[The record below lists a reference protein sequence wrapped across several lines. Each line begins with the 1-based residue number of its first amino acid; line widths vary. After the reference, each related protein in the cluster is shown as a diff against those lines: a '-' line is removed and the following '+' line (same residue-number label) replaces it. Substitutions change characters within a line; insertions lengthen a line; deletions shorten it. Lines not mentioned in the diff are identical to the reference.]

1 LRVPA
6 LKVVRRSERNR
17 IEVPGGV
24 KPIRRVL
31 LAAQT
36 AGRIEALGAQE
47 HDVVRAGQVILG
59 LEDTI
64 HKAAVNRTEAAV
76 TRTRAAH
83 RLAELELERH
93 ERLFRQGVASA
104 AELDR
109 ARSEERATFGALGEA
124 EAMLDEA
131 RELLTKTT
139 IRAPFDGVLTA
150 FDREVGDRV
159 EIGEQIAEVIDIS
172 RVEIEIGVTDRE
184 IVALAAGDPVDF
196 EVDVYPGRHF
206 EGKIRRLG
214 SALDP
219 ETRKFPVEVE
229 ADNPDR
235 LLLSGMVARVSTEI
249 GDEDPVIRLPRQAII
264 EEFGLS
270 YVFVLSGPA
279 DSLIARRQAV
289 RVRAVPFQPSQL
301 QVIEGIEEGQQI
313 AASNL
318 RDLSDGLPVALEE
331 FR

>member
-1 LRVPA
+1 MTRLNVIVLGTAATLIGAGVLLLVTAPRDRVAGIATNATPQAVALRVPA

-17 IEVPGGV
+17 IEVPGVV

-31 LAAQT
+31 LAAET

-159 EIGEQIAEVIDIS
+159 EIGEQIA
-172 RVEIEIGVTDRE
+172 
-184 IVALAAGDPVDF
+184 
-196 EVDVYPGRHF
+196 
-206 EGKIRRLG
+206 
-214 SALDP
+214 
-219 ETRKFPVEVE
+219 
-229 ADNPDR
+229 
-235 LLLSGMVARVSTEI
+235 
-249 GDEDPVIRLPRQAII
+249 
-264 EEFGLS
+264 
-270 YVFVLSGPA
+270 
-279 DSLIARRQAV
+279 
-289 RVRAVPFQPSQL
+289 
-301 QVIEGIEEGQQI
+301 
-313 AASNL
+313 
-318 RDLSDGLPVALEE
+318 
-331 FR
+331 